1 MANISDQISGFMNK
15 WKIKPDQI
23 LVHTRFL
30 LFIFMLIIVKIAVGY
45 FTNDKIV
52 KIQQMEKEVRDLRW
66 QCISIE
72 SSLLSEAK
80 ESQISERVASL
91 KLEVSKDV
99 PKTIVIP

>member
-1 MANISDQISGFMNK
+1 MIKPTVILGKLMNRFK
-15 WKIKPDQI
+15 FKPDQI

-30 LFIFMLIIVKIAVGY
+30 LFIFSLILVNIAVGY
-45 FTNDKIV
+45 YTNDKITQ
-52 KIQQMEKEVRDLRW
+52 IQAMEKEIKDLRW
-66 QCISIE
+66 QYISIE
-72 SSLLSEAK
+72 SSMLSEAK